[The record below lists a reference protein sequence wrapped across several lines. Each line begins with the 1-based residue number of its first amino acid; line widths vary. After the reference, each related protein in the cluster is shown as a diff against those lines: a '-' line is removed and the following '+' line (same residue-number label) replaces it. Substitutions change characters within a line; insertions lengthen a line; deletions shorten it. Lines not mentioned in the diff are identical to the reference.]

1 MPLTAE
7 DVKNRQFSSTRFGR
21 GYDEKEVDDFLDEV
35 EAEITKL
42 TRENADLRTRLQLA
56 EQAARQAPQAPQAP
70 LGDVSAPA
78 PAATFAMPAAAP
90 IISAPVPVAQPAPP
104 PPPVVEAPTVP
115 VAPAAAVSTA
125 AVEPANEQALRM
137 LTMAQRTADETVNEA
152 RRDADKLLQKA
163 RQEADQLERETKE
176 QHRSVVGNLESE
188 RERLERKIDELR
200 SFEREY
206 RARLKSYLEGQL
218 RDLDGSAAGN
228 AAQVG
233 RSAGIGIAPP
243 VAPSALGVGAAGSG
257 SASAGLGSGGALG
270 SVGNGAPTMNG
281 PAYAG
286 AQPGRP
292 PAPLFAPV
300 SAPPVPGTPL
310 GTPNGLGS
318 DPSPAGPPRQAPS
331 GGYEIEDGPEV
342 PPTHS

>member
-56 EQAARQAPQAPQAP
+56 EQAGRQGSSTPPAVIAP
-70 LGDVSAPA
+70 V
-78 PAATFAMPAAAP
+78 AAP
-90 IISAPVPVAQPAPP
+90 IQPAAFAQPATPVVSAPVPQAVAPP
-104 PPPVVEAPTVP
+104 VPMPVP
-115 VAPAAAVSTA
+115 VPVPAAPAFHGATSG
-125 AVEPANEQALRM
+125 EPANEQALRM
-137 LTMAQRTADETVNEA
+137 LTIAQRTADETVNEA
-152 RRDADKLLQKA
+152 RRDADKMLQKA
-163 RQEADQLERETKE
+163 RQDADQLERETKE
-176 QHRSVVGNLESE
+176 QHRNAVGNLESE

-218 RDLDGSAAGN
+218 RDLDGN
-228 AAQVG
+228 AASGPSAINANATGVAPSTLGAG
-233 RSAGIGIAPP
+233 RPSGIGIAPP
-243 VAPSALGVGAAGSG
+243 ATSPALGGGAPSAPS
-257 SASAGLGSGGALG
+257 
-270 SVGNGAPTMNG
+270 MNVPSYG
-281 PAYAG
+281 G

-300 SAPPVPGTPL
+300 SAPPVPGTPAA
-310 GTPNGLGS
+310 TS
-318 DPSPAGPPRQAPS
+318 TDTSPAGPPRQPPS